1 MAFRIDDFKSQVG
14 KGGGFA
20 MGNLFKIF
28 LPPLK
33 GDAREMNLL
42 CKAASLPGRQI
53 TSIEKPMGL
62 QNTKIAYGYAVDD
75 VTLTFHCLNDMKI
88 REYFETWQNLAVNQ
102 ETLEVGYYNEYTHP
116 VIIQH
121 IKKGTSFP
129 IKKKKLF
136 DSGKL
141 PSSIA
146 NRLPRL
152 GPLDLAQGEFDLNA
166 VFGDDIT
173 YTLLLDK
180 AYPTTMNAI
189 ELSDDGQLLEVTVQL
204 SYKNW
209 KSRKGDSV
217 GNDFVEGLAGEL
229 IRKFL

>member
-42 CKAASLPGRQI
+42 CKAASLPGRQLV
-53 TSIEKPMGL
+53 SMEKQIGL
-62 QNTKIAYGYAVDD
+62 QNTKVAYGYAVDD

-88 REYFETWQNLAVNQ
+88 REYFETWQNLAINQ
-102 ETLEVGYYNEYTHP
+102 ETLEVGYFNEYTHP

-129 IKKKKLF
+129 LKKKKLF

>member
-53 TSIEKPMGL
+53 TSIDKPMGL

-88 REYFETWQNLAVNQ
+88 REYFETWQNLAINQ
-102 ETLEVGYYNEYTHP
+102 ETLEVGYFNEYTHP

-152 GPLDLAQGEFDLNA
+152 GPLDLAQGEIDLNA

-217 GNDFVEGLAGEL
+217 GNDFVQGLAGEL

>member
-53 TSIEKPMGL
+53 TSFEKPMGL
-62 QNTKIAYGYAVDD
+62 QTTKIAYGYAVDD

-209 KSRKGDSV
+209 KSKKGDSV
-217 GNDFVEGLAGEL
+217 GNDFVQGLAGEL

>member
-1 MAFRIDDFKSQVG
+1 MTFRIDDFKSQVG

-53 TSIEKPMGL
+53 TSIDKPMGL

-88 REYFETWQNLAVNQ
+88 REYFETWQNLAINQ
-102 ETLEVGYYNEYTHP
+102 ETLEVGYFNEYTHP

-152 GPLDLAQGEFDLNA
+152 GPLDLAQGEIDLNA

-180 AYPTTMNAI
+180 AYPTTLNAI

-217 GNDFVEGLAGEL
+217 GNDFVQGLAGEL

>member
-14 KGGGFA
+14 AGGGFA
-20 MGNLFKIF
+20 MGNLYKVF
-28 LPPLK
+28 LPPIN

-42 CKAASLPGRQI
+42 CKATSLPGRQ
-53 TSIEKPMGL
+53 TSSTENQIGL
-62 QNTKIAYGYAVDD
+62 TTTKQAYGYAVDD
-75 VTLTFHCLNDMKI
+75 VTLTFHCMNDMAV
-88 REYFETWQNLAVNQ
+88 RNYFETWQNLAVNQ
-102 ETLEVGYYNEYTHP
+102 ETLEVGYYNDYTHP

-129 IKKKKLF
+129 IIKRELF
-136 DSGKL
+136 DAGKI
-141 PSSIA
+141 PSSIRG
-146 NRLPRL
+146 RLPRL
-152 GPLDLAQGEFDLNA
+152 GPLDLAQGQFDLNA

-180 AYPTTMNAI
+180 AYPTTLNAI

-209 KSRKGDSV
+209 KSKSGDA
-217 GNDFVEGLAGEL
+217 GGGGFVEGIAGEL